1 MNKYRHEIK
10 ISINP
15 FDKEVLS
22 SRLSHVL
29 QRDRHT
35 DEKGYYRVRSLYF
48 DDMDDRAVQE
58 KLLGVKYREKFRLRT
73 YNNSSSVIR
82 LEKKVKNNTMGYKES
97 AMLTQEECQDLIAG
111 DYHFLRQKQE
121 AICRQLY
128 IKMRTALFKPKTII
142 EYKREAY
149 VWEPGRIRI
158 TIDSDVR
165 TGISS
170 TDFWN
175 FAIPMVNV
183 VENNTAILEIKYDN
197 YLPSHISNLLRLDS
211 RQRAAISKYVLGR
224 RFG

>member
-1 MNKYRHEIK
+1 
-10 ISINP
+10 
-15 FDKEVLS
+15 
-22 SRLSHVL
+22 
-29 QRDRHT
+29 
-35 DEKGYYRVRSLYF
+35 
-48 DDMDDRAVQE
+48 MDDRAVQE